1 MDSIVIY
8 KKVTNIFIYT
18 CVCKKNRGPREA
30 EKLHPSAITYKK
42 GLRRE
47 KSGAKGK
54 VGTALWKTILP
65 IPKKKKRDKGC
76 HGRTKNNNKKLTS
89 WKVGD
94 GMNTWKKLM
103 VPEKY

>member
-30 EKLHPSAITYKK
+30 EKLHRSAITYKK

-65 IPKKKKRDKGC
+65 IPKKKKREIKVATAG
-76 HGRTKNNNKKLTS
+76 TKIIIKN
-89 WKVGD
+89 WQA
-94 GMNTWKKLM
+94 
-103 VPEKY
+103 EKWVMAWTRERS